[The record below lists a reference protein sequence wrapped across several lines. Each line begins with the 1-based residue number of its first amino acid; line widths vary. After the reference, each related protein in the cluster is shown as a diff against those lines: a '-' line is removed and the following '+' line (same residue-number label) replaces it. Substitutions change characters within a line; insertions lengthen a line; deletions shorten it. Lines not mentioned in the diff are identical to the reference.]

1 MDIKLNANLKMDT
14 EKMPRLLL
22 SFALPATVGML
33 ANAVYNIVDRIFV
46 GRCSGPDGIAAITL
60 GFPTMIVMFAFS
72 LLFAIGGSSRVSI
85 LRGAKKRRAAEQALV
100 HTVALLAF
108 AGLTCSLA
116 GLCCVKRLLLL
127 SGASDK
133 LLPMGSSYLS
143 IILMGG
149 PLALMGYGVSSLVR
163 SCGNPR
169 YAMFTQVAGAV
180 ANIFLDAFFIMKLG
194 LGVRGAALGTVIAE
208 GLGTLMGLAYF
219 FTEGAPLHIRP
230 VYLLRPNL
238 KVIRR
243 ICAVGF
249 GQFVVEISFCLLMF
263 IINNMTYRYGGSI
276 GLSAIGIFSSIDT
289 LLFMPSMAVGEAAQP
304 IVGYNYGAGKP
315 LRVVEAIKIAIKLT
329 TSLYLVSFLAAEIFA
344 PQLIRLFSSDPRL
357 LAVGVPG
364 MRITYVGVAFVG
376 LPIVTISAL
385 QGLGRAK
392 EAMLL
397 SVTRQ
402 VVFMFAPALILPHF
416 LGIWGVWASYPTGD
430 ICGSVMAIFFLRRLF
445 KWLRSPEALKA
456 E

>member
-1 MDIKLNANLKMDT
+1 MNSEQKAPLKMDADN
-14 EKMPRLLL
+14 MPKLLL

-85 LRGAKKRRAAEQALV
+85 LRGARKRRAAERALI
-100 HTVALLAF
+100 HTIALLA
-108 AGLTCSLA
+108 LA
-116 GLCCVKRLLLL
+116 GLCGSLIGLCFVKRLLLF

-133 LLPMGSSYLS
+133 LLPMGTDYLR
-143 IILMGG
+143 IILIGG

-163 SCGNPR
+163 ACGSPR
-169 YAMFTQVAGAV
+169 YAMFTQVAGAI
-180 ANIFLDAFFIMKLG
+180 ANIFLDWFFIVKLKM
-194 LGVRGAALGTVIAE
+194 GVKGAALGTVLAE
-208 GLGTLMGLAYF
+208 GAGTLMGLAYF
-219 FTEGAPLHIRP
+219 FAKSSPLRIKLAYLMRP
-230 VYLLRPNL
+230 SLSVV
-238 KVIRR
+238 KR
-243 ICAVGF
+243 IISVGF
-249 GQFVVEISFCLLMF
+249 GQFVVELSFCLLMV
-263 IINNMTYRYGGSI
+263 IINNVTYRYGGNVW
-276 GLSAIGIFSSIDT
+276 LLAIGIFSNIDT
-289 LLFMPSMAVGEAAQP
+289 LFFMPSMAVGEAAQP

-315 LRVVEAIKIAIKLT
+315 HRVIEAVMMAIRFT
-329 TSLYLVSFLAAEIFA
+329 TALYLVSFVIAELFT
-344 PQLIRLFSSDPRL
+344 PQLIRLFSSNPKL

-364 MRITYVGVAFVG
+364 MRITYAGVAFVG

-402 VVFMFAPALILPHF
+402 VLFMFAPALILPQF
-416 LGIWGVWASYPTGD
+416 FGINGVWASYPTGD
-430 ICGSVMAIFFLRRLF
+430 ICGSIMAVFFLRRLI
-445 KWLRSPEALKA
+445 KWLKSPEALKA
-456 E
+456 D

>member
-1 MDIKLNANLKMDT
+1 MDIKLNANLNMDT

-60 GFPTMIVMFAFS
+60 AFPTMIVMFAFS

-85 LRGAKKRRAAEQALV
+85 LRGARKRRAAEQALV
-100 HTVALLAF
+100 HTVALLAL
-108 AGLTCSLA
+108 AGLTGSLL
-116 GLCCVKRLLLL
+116 GLCCVRRLLLF
-127 SGASDK
+127 SGASEK
-133 LLPMGSSYLS
+133 LLPMGSDYLR
-143 IILMGG
+143 IILIGG

-163 SCGNPR
+163 ACGSPR

-194 LGVRGAALGTVIAE
+194 LGVRGAALGTVLAE
-208 GLGTLMGLAYF
+208 GAGTLMGLGYF
-219 FTEGAPLHIRP
+219 FTRGAPLRIRLL
-230 VYLLRPNL
+230 YLLRPDL
-238 KVIRR
+238 KVIKR
-243 ICAVGF
+243 ICSVGC
-249 GQFVVEISFCLLMF
+249 GQFVVELSFCLLMVV
-263 IINNMTYRYGGSI
+263 INNVTYRYGGEF

-289 LLFMPSMAVGEAAQP
+289 LLFMPAMAVGEAAQP

-315 LRVVEAIKIAIKLT
+315 LRVTEAVKIALKLT
-329 TSLYLVSFLAAEIFA
+329 TGLYLISFLAAECFA
-344 PQLIRLFSSDPRL
+344 PQLIGLFSSSRQL
-357 LAVGVPG
+357 LEVGVPG
-364 MRITYVGVAFVG
+364 MRITYLGVACVGV
-376 LPIVTISAL
+376 PIVTISSL

-416 LGIWGVWASYPTGD
+416 LGLNGVWASYPTGD
-430 ICGSVMAIFFLRRLF
+430 ICGAILSVFFLRKLL
-445 KWLRSPEALKA
+445 KWLKSPAALKVD
-456 E
+456 